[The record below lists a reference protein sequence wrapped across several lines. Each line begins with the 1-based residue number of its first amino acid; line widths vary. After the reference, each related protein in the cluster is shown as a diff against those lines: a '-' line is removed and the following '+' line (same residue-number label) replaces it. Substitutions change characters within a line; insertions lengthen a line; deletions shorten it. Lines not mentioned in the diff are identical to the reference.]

1 MIRSVNLP
9 LCLLLFHSR
18 GGLPHL
24 SPPTRASLCTQK
36 QMCTV
41 ASLLGFNNVQR
52 CVLSPD
58 SLKGQT
64 FLALCS
70 LKANAEPNPEMMDHC
85 AQSVTGLEKGCGL

>member
-41 ASLLGFNNVQR
+41 ASLLGFNNG
-52 CVLSPD
+52 LFSPCSAVCPVPRFFKRTD
-58 SLKGQT
+58 VFSSL
-64 FLALCS
+64 L
-70 LKANAEPNPEMMDHC
+70 PESEC
-85 AQSVTGLEKGCGL
+85 RA